1 MAAAPRNVGGAG
13 HEHSLLESLTKR
25 VASSST
31 LYLSLLFT
39 VSNNGPL
46 LPKSFGLGENSEDS
60 SVCFV
65 RPILLTFG

>member
-1 MAAAPRNVGGAG
+1 MAAAPRGVGGAG

-31 LYLSLLFT
+31 LYLSQLST

-46 LPKSFGLGENSEDS
+46 LKFLVLEKI
-60 SVCFV
+60 
-65 RPILLTFG
+65 RKTLLCAL

>member
-1 MAAAPRNVGGAG
+1 MAAAPRGVGGAG

-31 LYLSLLFT
+31 LYLSQLST

-46 LPKSFGLGENSEDS
+46 LKSFGLGENSEDS

>member
-1 MAAAPRNVGGAG
+1 MAAAPRDVGGAG

-31 LYLSLLFT
+31 FYLSQLST

-46 LPKSFGLGENSEDS
+46 LKSFVLGENSEDS

>member
-1 MAAAPRNVGGAG
+1 MAAAPRDVGGAG
-13 HEHSLLESLTKR
+13 HEHSLLKSLTKR

-31 LYLSLLFT
+31 LYLSQLST

-46 LPKSFGLGENSEDS
+46 LKSFGHGENSEDS